1 MEEDKEE
8 LIINRLVLVGNG
20 FDLALGLK
28 TGYADFMYWLK
39 KKLILEAFGFTGQI
53 DYKFYHG
60 YLNNDIY
67 IIKITGTRQQFWE
80 SWLVNFEKTNPDYKE
95 QIKGFNKFIKD
106 KSSIITVHSKS
117 NFIRQIDNDID
128 KLGWVNIEHIFYQ
141 NLKAAKG
148 NELNTLN
155 AQLTQLKN
163 YLKEYLKEEQE
174 KIKGDSSSFS
184 PYRSRVCQCVLPHNE
199 FNPEVELEE
208 KELTLEKI
216 QFVNFNYT
224 NTILKLVSQFDGRQE
239 LMTNPIIQ
247 IHGGLDDSMIFGY
260 GDEEDED
267 YPRLEKTG
275 DNNYLEHVKSFRY
288 LQNSDYYDLIRFV
301 NSGPYQVFIL
311 GHSCGLSDRTM
322 LKELFENENC
332 LSIKPLY
339 YQWTEVYEEDGE
351 EKEISRNDYFDKVM
365 EISRHFSVNGMMR
378 KKVVSFDKCEPMPQI
393 KNIQ

>member
-1 MEEDKEE
+1 MEDKQE
-8 LIINRLVLVGNG
+8 LEINRLVLVGNG

-39 KKLILEAFGFTGQI
+39 KKLILKAFEFIGRI
-53 DYKFYHG
+53 EHEFYDG
-60 YLNNDIY
+60 YQKNAIY
-67 IIKITGTRQQFWE
+67 TIKIQGTRQQYWE
-80 SWLVNFEKTNPDYKE
+80 KWLAEYERSQPNYKE

-155 AQLTQLKN
+155 DQLTLLKK
-163 YLKEYLKEEQE
+163 YLKEYLIEEQN
-174 KIKGDSSSFS
+174 KIPNDFPSFS
-184 PYRSRVCQCVLPHNE
+184 PYRSRVCQSVLPHNE
-199 FNPEVELEE
+199 FNPELELED
-208 KELTLEKI
+208 KALTLEKI

-224 NTILKLVSQFDGRQE
+224 NTVLKLVNQFDGRQE
-239 LMTNPIIQ
+239 LITNPIIQ
-247 IHGGLDDSMIFGY
+247 IHGGLDDTMIFGY
-260 GDEEDED
+260 GDEEDDD

-275 DNNYLEHVKSFRY
+275 ENKYLEHVKSIRY
-288 LQNSDYYDLIRFV
+288 LQNSDYYDLIRFI
-301 NSGPYQVFIL
+301 NSGPYQILIL

-339 YQWTEVYEEDGE
+339 YQWTEVSEEE
-351 EKEISRNDYFDKVM
+351 VEQKEILKDDYFEKVM
-365 EISRHFSVNGMMR
+365 EISRHFTHNGMMR
-378 KKVVSFDKCEPMPQI
+378 KKVVSFDKCEAMPQI
-393 KNIQ
+393 KNT